1 MSFERKI
8 VGEILQLAS
17 LETRRLQIV
26 IGPRQVGKTTAAK
39 QAAERSGYP
48 SHYASAD
55 EALPPGPEWI
65 EAQWAAA
72 GRLARERGGGPV
84 WLILDEIQK
93 VRGWSEE
100 VKRLW
105 DSGAGE
111 GVLPLLLGSS
121 ALLLQKGL
129 SESLAGRFF
138 LHQCGHWS
146 FPEMRAAFQ
155 WDLEDWLVFG
165 GYPGA
170 AGYSAFAELWTRYV
184 NDSLIETTLSRDI
197 LQMETVAKPAL
208 LRHLFGLAAH
218 YPAQIF
224 SYNKML
230 GQLVDA
236 GNTTTLAHYLV
247 LLGRAFLVTGLSAY
261 SGGEVRRRAS
271 SPKLILLNNALATA
285 VNSGT
290 LAARHADPV
299 WRGRLVEN
307 AVGAALIGEF
317 AAPGSGVYYWRDGV
331 AEVDFVVRDGRKLL
345 AVEVKSGRPGK
356 VSGLGAFK
364 KKHPKALTVLVG
376 SGGIELAEFFE
387 NPGRVRGGVE

>member
-1 MSFERKI
+1 MFERNI
-8 VGEILQLAS
+8 VRDILRFAS
-17 LETRRLQIV
+17 ASPRRLQIV

-39 QAAERSGYP
+39 QVAAKSGNP

-65 EAQWAAA
+65 EAQWNAAL
-72 GRLARERGGGPV
+72 RLENESHSPV

-105 DSGAGE
+105 DADPASKIQ
-111 GVLPLLLGSS
+111 PLLLGSS

-138 LHQCGHWS
+138 LHRCSHWTY
-146 FPEMRAAFQ
+146 PEMRGAFG
-155 WDLEDWLVFG
+155 WDMETWLLHG

-170 AGYSAFAELWTRYV
+170 ANYIHDIELWLRYI

-197 LQMETVAKPAL
+197 LQLETVAKPAL
-208 LRHLFGLAAH
+208 LRHLFGLATH
-218 YPAQIF
+218 YPAQILSF
-224 SYNKML
+224 NKML

-236 GNTTTLAHYLV
+236 GNTTTLSHYLQ
-247 LLGRAFLVTGLSAY
+247 LLGQAFLITGLSAY

-271 SPKLILLNNALATA
+271 SPKLIIQNNALISAGNPSALNTKIP
-285 VNSGT
+285 
-290 LAARHADPV
+290 DPA

-307 AVGAALIGEF
+307 AVGAALLL
-317 AAPGSGVYYWRDGV
+317 AYNTPGTRVHYWRDGLS
-331 AEVDFVVRDGRKLL
+331 EVDFVISDGPKRI
-345 AVEVKSGRPGK
+345 AIEVKSGRPDK
-356 VSGLGAFK
+356 ISGLAAFK
-364 KKHPKALTVLVG
+364 KKYSNSSVQIIG
-376 SGGIELAEFFE
+376 STGIPLEDFFE
-387 NPGRVRGGVE
+387 NPRNLNLAK